1 MIARMDARWAW
12 RAGSIGVTVAIFAL
26 WGLVTQLGLVS
37 RVFLPGPLATLQAL
51 WQNLLG
57 GELAVQALETLRRM
71 LLGWLLASFFGIGLG
86 ALIGSSAGA
95 RKWMLPTLELLRPLP
110 ASALLPVGIA
120 LFGLTPGMLLAT
132 VAFGAVW
139 PVLLATVH
147 GFTSVD
153 VRLREVAQVLGFP
166 RTNFVFKFGFPNA
179 LPDILSGMRLSL
191 TASLIV
197 TVVGELLTAQTGLGS
212 TIMLAARS
220 YRSTD
225 LYAGVIV
232 LGVIGFANN
241 ALLGLAERRL
251 LRWQQP

>member
-1 MIARMDARWAW
+1 MRMASNNRWAW
-12 RAGSIGVTVAIFAL
+12 RAGSVGVTLALVGL

-37 RVFLPGPLATLQAL
+37 RVFLPGPLATVQAL

-71 LLGWLLASFFGIGLG
+71 LLGWLLASVLGICLG
-86 ALIGSSAGA
+86 AVIGSFAQA
-95 RKWMLPTLELLRPLP
+95 RKWLLPTLELLRPLP

-147 GFTSVD
+147 GFSAID
-153 VRLREVAQVLGFP
+153 SRLREVAQVLGFS
-166 RTNFVFKFGFPNA
+166 RSSFVFKFGFPNA
-179 LPDILSGMRLSL
+179 LPDILSGMRVSL

-212 TIMLAARS
+212 TIMLAART

-225 LYAGVIV
+225 LYAGVLV

-241 ALLGLAERRL
+241 ALLGLAERKL
-251 LRWQQP
+251 LRWQQA

>member
-1 MIARMDARWAW
+1 MNAQIDKRWAW
-12 RAGSIGVTVAIFAL
+12 RAGSVGVTLALFAL
-26 WGLVTQLGLVS
+26 WGVVTQLGLIS

-51 WQNLLG
+51 WQNLAG

-71 LLGWLLASFFGIGLG
+71 LLGWLLASLFGIGLG
-86 ALIGSSAGA
+86 ALIGSSAQA
-95 RKWMLPTLELLRPLP
+95 RRWLLPTLELLRPLP

-147 GFTSVD
+147 GFSSVD
-153 VRLREVAQVLGFP
+153 VRLREVAQALGFS
-166 RTNFVFKFGFPNA
+166 RVSFVFKFGFPNA

-197 TVVGELLTAQTGLGS
+197 TVVGELLTAQNGLGS

-220 YRSTD
+220 FRSTD

-232 LGVIGFANN
+232 LGVIGYANN
-241 ALLGLAERRL
+241 ALLGLAERKL
-251 LRWQQP
+251 LRWQRP